1 MKESYP
7 EGVAIHGDPE
17 SCADVREDGGEALTG
32 ARTGWA
38 IELRKQV
45 PRGADAVNRSGRQHG
60 RARQRE
66 LPVGLAQSKTP
77 RTCGNSMH
85 GNREIPWSCV
95 RQRTERTGKSMDVSR

>member
-7 EGVAIHGDPE
+7 EGVATHGDPK

-38 IELRKQV
+38 IEPRKQDS
-45 PRGADAVNRSGRQHG
+45 RGADAVNRSGRQYG
-60 RARQRE
+60 RARHRE
-66 LPVGLAQSKTP
+66 LSVGLARSKTP

-85 GNREIPWSCV
+85 GNREILWSSA
-95 RQRTERTGKSMDVSR
+95 RQRAERTGKSMDVSR